1 MIVIYAI
8 GDDEIR
14 DKNAEIEKLLAEISC
29 GNASAT
35 GALYDLIK
43 TDVFAYALSK
53 TGNKADAEDVM
64 QNVFLQIYK
73 NATRYV
79 PEGKPMA
86 WIFTVEINLIRR
98 FFKIKSRTTAL
109 DEKAANYAAAE
120 SPETTAVNNS
130 FLRELLKT
138 LTEEERAAAQAEYDA
153 LKEEYDAL
161 KDEYKAAVEE
171 LKEQAKEKTRE
182 LKDEIRERAEQR
194 REEFAEKIHEH
205 EDKFNE

>member
-29 GNASAT
+29 GNASAA

-64 QNVFLQIYK
+64 QNVFLKIYK

-120 SPETTAVNNS
+120 SPETTAVNNA

-138 LTEEERAAAQAEYDA
+138 LTEEEREIIVLHVVSGLKHREIAKLLEKPLSTVLSKYNRALGKLQAVV
-153 LKEEYDAL
+153 KE
-161 KDEYKAAVEE
+161 
-171 LKEQAKEKTRE
+171 
-182 LKDEIRERAEQR
+182 R
-194 REEFAEKIHEH
+194 R
-205 EDKFNE
+205 